1 MKEGGDYFMNLT
13 RRIINAIY
21 HTVSRIL
28 GINLWY
34 YYMTSKKDNTKALLH
49 FSLQLFIVVFSL
61 LILYILPHS
70 VAQILTLYMP
80 VNNTTLIISPILL
93 LVAFIIALVIPFVIG
108 YYYNKFALN
117 QLKKSS

>member
-1 MKEGGDYFMNLT
+1 MNLI
-13 RRIINAIY
+13 RRIINAIN
-21 HTVSRIL
+21 HPVSRML
-28 GINLWY
+28 GINLCY
-34 YYMTSKKDNTKALLH
+34 YYITSKKSNIKALLH
-49 FSLQLFIVVFSL
+49 FSIQLFIVLFSL

-70 VAQILTLYMP
+70 IEQILILYMP

-117 QLKKSS
+117 QLKK